1 MSASSRRPRC
11 VVGVAGTSFA
21 VSGTSLTVCAW
32 ASTTSRTF
40 GLTPPASPTC
50 SPTLTP
56 HPMSQAVSTGRR
68 PDLLWHLA
76 EVQRFWAAIVGD
88 RLADPGAYEE
98 PVRPD
103 GHTAL
108 LQFFQTSSTALID
121 ALATTADDVAV
132 WTWLDADHSVGFVR
146 RRQAHEALIH
156 RLDAELAAGT
166 VTELDPGLATD
177 GVLEAIEWMFGGA
190 PRWASTTADGPVGRL
205 VTTDTETS
213 WLVQIG
219 HYSGTSPNSGKVY
232 TAEAMLLLVDSGD
245 PSFEIAGAAADLDAW
260 MWNRPTQRAIDLIG
274 DTAAFEAVIA
284 AGVQ

>member
-1 MSASSRRPRC
+1 MRRGRGGNLVRCLGDESYGVRMGLDYLAHLRADSAR
-11 VVGVAGTSFA
+11 FA
-21 VSGTSLTVCAW
+21 DVLADVD
-32 ASTTSRTF
+32 
-40 GLTPPASPTC
+40 PASDVPSC
-50 SPTLTP
+50 VDWS
-56 HPMSQAVSTGRR
+56 AA
-68 PDLLWHLA
+68 DLLWHLA